1 MGQGP
6 LYRYKTTSEA
16 SKKENEEV
24 KAKEIWGGF
33 KEQTTA
39 HGIPHVD
46 QARGTTHLHDVIE
59 FFKMLNKFLCDFF
72 RLLQSSVLV
81 GNFSH
86 LSGGFDLAFGHH
98 YRHFPPIQCKQE
110 RFVYVISIAMFVGLK
125 LLMLLS

>member
-1 MGQGP
+1 MDDKLVTCDTFESSTSMGQGP

-46 QARGTTHLHDVIE
+46 QARGTTPLHDVIE
-59 FFKMLNKFLCDFF
+59 FFK
-72 RLLQSSVLV
+72 
-81 GNFSH
+81 
-86 LSGGFDLAFGHH
+86 
-98 YRHFPPIQCKQE
+98 I
-110 RFVYVISIAMFVGLK
+110 LK
-125 LLMLLS
+125 